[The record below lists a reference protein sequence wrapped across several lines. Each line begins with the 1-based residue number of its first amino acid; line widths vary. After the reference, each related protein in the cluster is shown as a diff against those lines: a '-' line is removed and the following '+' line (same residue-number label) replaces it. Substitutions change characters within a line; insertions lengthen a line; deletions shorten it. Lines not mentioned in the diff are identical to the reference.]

1 MPFTIKNIKAFYL
14 YFHKGKNKDEAQQ
27 LAQLV
32 YKNIILLISS
42 YNCVYMDSQCIIF
55 VTFHIYHFLN

>member
-1 MPFTIKNIKAFYL
+1 MSFTIKNIKAFYL

-32 YKNIILLISS
+32 YKKYNIADQFI
-42 YNCVYMDSQCIIF
+42 
-55 VTFHIYHFLN
+55 